1 MNVVILR
8 LDFLSFKKYMNLI
21 AQYATDIFFYT

>member
-21 AQYATDIFFYT
+21 AQYASDIFYT

>member
-1 MNVVILR
+1 MNVVILQ

-21 AQYATDIFFYT
+21 AQYASDIFYT

>member
-1 MNVVILR
+1 MNVVTLR

-21 AQYATDIFFYT
+21 AQYASDIFYT